1 MSGNLTWKKENG
13 EWGLEGVDLATLPPT
28 VYGALSK
35 LKDIE
40 HPSCPTNGDVFR
52 CKTDKE
58 LADLTFCPR
67 QNAGRP
73 LLCQGRVSEVSEEEC
88 DKCALDFYRSYAE
101 V

>member
-40 HPSCPTNGDVFR
+40 HPSCPTNGDRVR
-52 CKTDKE
+52 AMSDEE
-58 LADLTFCPR
+58 LSKVMWYPY
-67 QNAGRP
+67 
-73 LLCQGRVSEVSEEEC
+73 SEGEEPCMNGDDEDPDYC
-88 DKCALDFYRSYAE
+88 DKCVLRWLQDPAE